1 MIFFKRINLICGQ
14 NHTFDLTFRSTGF
27 NKYFSNNFSQA
38 EDWQPLVIY
47 RNSLVHGEGEVPTV
61 TSKRPYGRKRRYD
74 DDESE
79 EEDDLNDPNYR

>member
-1 MIFFKRINLICGQ
+1 MNIRLTVDKNILNDSNLCRI
-14 NHTFDLTFRSTGF
+14 TGF